1 MMKLSKLETDII
13 SLIIKEKTDYEIA
26 DILNY
31 SLAQIKKT
39 LRIIFQKYDVKGRVG
54 LVREVI
60 KEELCR

>member
-1 MMKLSKLETDII
+1 MKLNKLETDII
-13 SLIIKEKTDYEIA
+13 SLIIQEKTDYEIA
-26 DILNY
+26 DVLNY

-39 LRIIFQKYDVKGRVG
+39 LRIIYKKYDVKGRIG

>member
-1 MMKLSKLETDII
+1 MKLSKLETDII

-31 SLAQIKKT
+31 SLSNIKKT
-39 LRIIFQKYDVKGRVG
+39 LRIIFQKYNVKGRVG
-54 LVREVI
+54 LVREVV

>member
-1 MMKLSKLETDII
+1 MKLSKLETDII

-26 DILNY
+26 DTLNY
-31 SLAQIKKT
+31 SLAHIKKT

-54 LVREVI
+54 LVREII